1 MKFDA
6 REPKRRS
13 AEAMN
18 VTSRTPLAVVLAGP
32 NGAGKSTCAPYL
44 LKRALA
50 VHDFVNADTIAQG
63 LSAYRPET
71 AAVTAGR
78 VMLERLRTLAG
89 LHRDFGFETTL
100 SGRLHARWLREHQ
113 AAGYR
118 THLIFLSL
126 PSADLAVA
134 RVADRVRRG
143 GHHVPD
149 AVVRRRFA
157 AGVKNLFSVYMAA
170 VDAWTIYDN
179 ADIVSPHLVASKS
192 VGKTLLIADE
202 EAWRSL
208 KERQS

>member
-1 MKFDA
+1 
-6 REPKRRS
+6 
-13 AEAMN
+13 
-18 VTSRTPLAVVLAGP
+18 VTSRTPLAVALAGP
-32 NGAGKSTCAPYL
+32 NGAGKSTCVPYL

-50 VHDFVNADTIAQG
+50 VHDFVNADTIAEG

-71 AAVTAGR
+71 AAITAGR

-100 SGRLHARWLREHQ
+100 SGRAHARSLREHQ

-149 AVVRRRFA
+149 AVVRRRFV
-157 AGVKNLFSVYMAA
+157 AGLRNLFSVYMHA
-170 VDAWTIYDN
+170 VDAWTVFDN
-179 ADIVSPHLVASKS
+179 ADVVSPR
-192 VGKTLLIADE
+192 LIASRAFGASTVVVDV
-202 EAWRSL
+202 EAWNFL
-208 KERQS
+208 KELQA

>member
-1 MKFDA
+1 
-6 REPKRRS
+6 
-13 AEAMN
+13 

-78 VMLERLRTLAG
+78 VMLKRLRTLAG
-89 LHRDFGFETTL
+89 LRRDFGFETTL
-100 SGRLHARWLREHQ
+100 SGGSHARWLRQHQ

-126 PSADLAVA
+126 PSADLAIA

-143 GHHVPD
+143 GHQVPD
-149 AVVRRRFA
+149 AAVRRRFV
-157 AGVKNLFSVYMAA
+157 AGLRNLFSVYIPA
-170 VDAWTIYDN
+170 VDAWNVYDN
-179 ADIVSPHLVASKS
+179 ADVVSPR
-192 VGKTLLIADE
+192 LIASRAFGASAVVADA
-202 EAWRSL
+202 EAWKSL
-208 KERQS
+208 EELQS